1 MPAARDDYILRLIQQ
16 VAKALRRFR
25 ERLGKGESAD
35 EVSRDVGAAIGTLLG
50 PQRMLLER
58 LDGWSAANLL
68 GDSERVQLWSEL
80 IQLLSD
86 VERAAGRDASADTL
100 AARAA
105 ALAKHGSP
113 VHIEPETAA
122 SGS

>member
-16 VAKALRRFR
+16 VANALRRFR
-25 ERLGKGESAD
+25 ERLGKGDSAE
-35 EVSRDVGAAIGTLLG
+35 EVSRDVGAAVGTLLG

-80 IQLLSD
+80 LQLQSD
-86 VERAAGRDASADTL
+86 LERAAGRDVSADTL

-105 ALAKHGSP
+105 ALARYGTPVRVERDATSP
-113 VHIEPETAA
+113 HA
-122 SGS
+122 